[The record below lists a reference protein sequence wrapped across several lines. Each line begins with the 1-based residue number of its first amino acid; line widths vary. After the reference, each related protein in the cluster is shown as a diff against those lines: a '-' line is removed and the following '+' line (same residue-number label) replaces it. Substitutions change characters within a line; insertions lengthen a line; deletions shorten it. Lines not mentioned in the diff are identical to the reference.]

1 VRHLVVFV
9 THSLVGLLTTG
20 FGIQFALTKFATAHS
35 SPNEGWIYEN
45 NFKSADGS
53 FANILDDQ

>member
-1 VRHLVVFV
+1 LFLSHIRWL
-9 THSLVGLLTTG
+9 GYPRPG
-20 FGIQFALTKFATAHS
+20 FGIQFALTKIATARS

-45 NFKSADGS
+45 YFKSADGS